1 MDAASC
7 FFCNFC
13 LSTLAGVM
21 RALGALGKPDW
32 RGSIAQLFCEGAR
45 STGGPLEYGGGEHST
60 QAAAAGLKRSDF

>member
-21 RALGALGKPDW
+21 RARAALGKPHR
-32 RGSIAQLFCEGAR
+32 RGSIAQSFCE
-45 STGGPLEYGGGEHST
+45 S
-60 QAAAAGLKRSDF
+60 AGLSAGRSNMGAEATAPKA